1 MADDQQVE
9 QSTARVAPSF
19 ELPDDQGQMV
29 RLGDFRGE
37 HPVVLY
43 FARSFG

>member
-1 MADDQQVE
+1 MVDDELVE
-9 QSTARVAPSF
+9 QSTPQVAPTF